1 MADVVLENVSKRYGS
16 GIRTGSFERGIWE
29 PTSDDR
35 RTTARRSDGG
45 VGTGVGASVGAGPGD
60 GLGFG
65 VEELNLRIADREF
78 LVLVGPSGCGKSTTL
93 RLIAGLETLT
103 AGRILIG
110 GRIVNS
116 LPPAERDI
124 AMVFQNY
131 ALYPHMTVE
140 DNLAFG
146 LRLRYGGG
154 ISARLLRRL
163 VNPRRAAELAVQRRG
178 IGQRVRQAAERLGI
192 LHLLGRKPHELSGGE
207 RQRVAL
213 GRAIVR
219 DPAAF
224 LFDEPLSNL
233 DAKLRQAMR
242 SELKQLHENLGA
254 TTIYVTHD
262 QVEAMTL
269 GQRVA
274 VMDRGRLQQI
284 GSPEEI
290 YDSPA
295 NLFVARFFGSTPINL
310 LPGQLVG
317 SGTEVE
323 FVSGQCRWRL
333 GPASS
338 SRCRHWPRQV
348 TLGVRG
354 EDLHPVWGSA
364 TLTAGQNRAA
374 SQDRATGQDRAA
386 GQNRAAGQAAS
397 LASSAQSASLAAG
410 PETERWRLP
419 PLAVRQID
427 NWGDSRV
434 VELGP
439 VELECE
445 TVAGGTVAGGT
456 VAGGDRS
463 LRVGNLVAKLPG
475 ELPVKLRTGESLEW
489 EWVVS
494 SGHWFDS
501 ATGCRLEWSP

>member
-1 MADVVLENVSKRYGS
+1 
-16 GIRTGSFERGIWE
+16 
-29 PTSDDR
+29 
-35 RTTARRSDGG
+35 
-45 VGTGVGASVGAGPGD
+45 
-60 GLGFG
+60 
-65 VEELNLRIADREF
+65 
-78 LVLVGPSGCGKSTTL
+78 
-93 RLIAGLETLT
+93 
-103 AGRILIG
+103 
-110 GRIVNS
+110 
-116 LPPAERDI
+116 
-124 AMVFQNY
+124 
-131 ALYPHMTVE
+131 
-140 DNLAFG
+140 
-146 LRLRYGGG
+146 
-154 ISARLLRRL
+154 
-163 VNPRRAAELAVQRRG
+163 
-178 IGQRVRQAAERLGI
+178 
-192 LHLLGRKPHELSGGE
+192 LSGGE

-333 GPASS
+333 GPAGS

-364 TLTAGQNRAA
+364 TLTASQNR
-374 SQDRATGQDRAA
+374 TA

-397 LASSAQSASLAAG
+397 LASSAQSASLAARS
-410 PETERWRLP
+410 ETERWRLP

-439 VELECE
+439 VELERETVAGE

-456 VAGGDRS
+456 VAGGTVEGGGRS

>member
-1 MADVVLENVSKRYGS
+1 
-16 GIRTGSFERGIWE
+16 
-29 PTSDDR
+29 
-35 RTTARRSDGG
+35 
-45 VGTGVGASVGAGPGD
+45 
-60 GLGFG
+60 
-65 VEELNLRIADREF
+65 
-78 LVLVGPSGCGKSTTL
+78 
-93 RLIAGLETLT
+93 
-103 AGRILIG
+103 
-110 GRIVNS
+110 
-116 LPPAERDI
+116 
-124 AMVFQNY
+124 
-131 ALYPHMTVE
+131 
-140 DNLAFG
+140 
-146 LRLRYGGG
+146 
-154 ISARLLRRL
+154 
-163 VNPRRAAELAVQRRG
+163 
-178 IGQRVRQAAERLGI
+178 
-192 LHLLGRKPHELSGGE
+192 
-207 RQRVAL
+207 
-213 GRAIVR
+213 
-219 DPAAF
+219 
-224 LFDEPLSNL
+224 
-233 DAKLRQAMR
+233 
-242 SELKQLHENLGA
+242 
-254 TTIYVTHD
+254 
-262 QVEAMTL
+262 
-269 GQRVA
+269 
-274 VMDRGRLQQI
+274 MDRGRLQQI

-386 GQNRAAGQAAS
+386 GQAAS

-439 VELECE
+439 VELGAVELERE